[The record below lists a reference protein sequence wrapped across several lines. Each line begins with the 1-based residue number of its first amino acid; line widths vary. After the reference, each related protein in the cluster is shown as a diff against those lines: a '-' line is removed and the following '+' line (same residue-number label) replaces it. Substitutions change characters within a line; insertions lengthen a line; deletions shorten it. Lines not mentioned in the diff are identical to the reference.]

1 MQKVENK
8 HRFFRLMNEAI
19 ERMGLNLRGLTV
31 LTEAASDSYICT
43 SLLAASAGAK
53 VIAVTKSSHF
63 GSSKDIILYGA
74 DMAKDFGVESS
85 IKFTDSSPLNF
96 AAKADLVT
104 NLGFVR
110 PINADFVALLKRT
123 AVISLMWEPWE
134 IREGEI
140 DFSAC
145 KDRLIPV
152 IGTNEHHDFLQTFE
166 YVGVTALK
174 LLLEANIEVF
184 RSKIGI
190 IGSDPFGSAIALRLQ
205 MCGGIVQKIALPI
218 NAEITNENLS
228 SMDAIVVAEHRSG
241 LEAIGENGGISAQF
255 LQKHN
260 IALIHICGN
269 VDTNNT
275 NQWNLKKHPPQIVNQ
290 GYMTVTT
297 SYVGPRPVIDL
308 HCAGLRLGA
317 DALRCRI
324 RGATMKETIANAEAS
339 GLGLRIPGWI
349 TY

>member
-19 ERMGLNLRGLTV
+19 ERMGLDLRGLTV

-43 SLLAASAGAK
+43 PLLAASAGAN
-53 VIAVTKSSHF
+53 VIAVTKSSHY
-63 GSSKDIILYGA
+63 GSSKDIILYGT
-74 DMAKDFGVESS
+74 DMAKDFGVGSS
-85 IKFTDSSPLNF
+85 INFTDSPPLNF
-96 AAKADLVT
+96 AAEADLVT

-134 IREGEI
+134 IREDEI

-145 KDRLIPV
+145 KERLVPV

-166 YVGVTALK
+166 YVGITALK

-184 RSKIGI
+184 RSRIGI
-190 IGSDPFGSAIALRLQ
+190 IGSDPFGSAIASRLQ
-205 MCGGIVQKIALPI
+205 MCGAIVEKIELPI
-218 NAEITNENLS
+218 SDKMMDENLS
-228 SMDAIVVAEHRSG
+228 SMDAIVVAEHRSWR
-241 LEAIGENGGISAQF
+241 EAIGDSGGISAQF
-255 LQKHN
+255 LQNHN
-260 IALIHICGN
+260 ITLIHISGN

-275 NQWNLKKHPPQIVNQ
+275 NQWNLKKHPPKIVNR
-290 GYMTVTT
+290 GYMTVST
-297 SYVGPRPVIDL
+297 SYVGPKPVIDL

-317 DALRCRI
+317 DALRCRM
-324 RGATMKETIANAEAS
+324 RGGTMNESIANAEAS

-349 TY
+349 SD